1 MKKVNKIL
9 SVLLSLIMI
18 FSIIPMT
25 SITASAATQVEQA
38 LAFAANVA
46 ANNPHAYDGYCLK
59 FVGACYESA
68 GYAHY
73 AVDTAYHAGDMW
85 IISTS
90 STNIPVGALVFFDYS
105 WNSYAGHVG
114 IYAGNGKM
122 YDAESAYGGV
132 QLRNFKTNGY
142 RGWGWYGGIAPTGS
156 SGGGT
161 TPSYNYQ
168 AITAGSYY
176 VKSNGQSTYNY
187 LTVSET
193 SAASGAG
200 INAWTF
206 MTTSRVQIDNN
217 GGNFYTMKFPEITT
231 ANAVNVH
238 TDSTYPTATT
248 KVTNYKFSGSSTQSW
263 GFDKVSGG
271 YVIRC
276 KANENM
282 VLTCNGSGQ
291 ATISAYSAGNANQI
305 WSLIPYVSGTVQY
318 NANGGSGAPS
328 SQTKYF
334 NQTLTLSST
343 KPTRTG
349 YTFLGWSTSST
360 ATSATYS
367 SGGSYTNEE
376 SATLYAVWKAKTYTI
391 SYNANGGSGAPSS
404 QTKTHGKT
412 LTLSSVVPTRN
423 GYEFLGWSTSST
435 ATSATYSAGG
445 SFTTNANTTLYAVW
459 KQTTNSLT
467 VNSSNNA
474 VISNGGGMAYYT
486 FTPSSTGKYVI
497 YSTSDTDTKVYL
509 YNSSGTQLSSDDDGG
524 DGQNFRLQYNLNAGT
539 TYRFGVQY
547 YNSSKTGTIPFKF
560 GRVYTVT
567 YNANGGTGA
576 PTTQHVDY
584 GKNITVSDVEPVR
597 DGYTFEGWRDSYYEL
612 VFEPGNTI
620 PLILNQNITFT
631 AVWSQLP
638 NIPSTDGDSTYGFH
652 IQEPSITTIRNQDSI
667 VLHTIVDD
675 ELPEGY
681 SVKWVKSNSNF
692 SMTKFVNTDTKVRV
706 YAENKGDTT
715 FTAVLYDDNG
725 VEVARDTVELYSKSG
740 FFDKIGGFFRMLFG
754 ATVDYAE

>member
-1 MKKVNKIL
+1 MKKVNKVL

-18 FSIIPMT
+18 FSVIPMT

-73 AVDTAYHAGDMW
+73 NVDTAYHAGDMW

-161 TPSYNYQ
+161 TPETCNCTESYAGNYTVTVGDAYDLYLRPTHGTGSTWLAQ
-168 AITAGSYY
+168 IPNGTTLYITKGDGSWAHT
-176 VKSNGQSTYNY
+176 TYNGIEGYVSMQWITKQTHTCSYTAYYESAHPHKVYKQCSCGNKFYTGENFTVDSCSECIAENTIVMYSSKYSVNLTMGGTESATIQVWTEGTYSKPCY
-187 LTVSET
+187 LSFSANTDVVKGTWGQDGYITLTAQGEGTTELKVNLVEDGTNNVVTGVTVDVTVSAKEY
-193 SAASGAG
+193 
-200 INAWTF
+200 
-206 MTTSRVQIDNN
+206 M
-217 GGNFYTMKFPEITT
+217 
-231 ANAVNVH
+231 
-238 TDSTYPTATT
+238 
-248 KVTNYKFSGSSTQSW
+248 
-263 GFDKVSGG
+263 
-271 YVIRC
+271 VI
-276 KANENM
+276 
-282 VLTCNGSGQ
+282 
-291 ATISAYSAGNANQI
+291 
-305 WSLIPYVSGTVQY
+305 Y
-318 NANGGSGAPS
+318 NANGGSGAPAM
-328 SQTKYF
+328 QMKKHGKA
-334 NQTLTLSST
+334 LTLSST
-343 KPTRTG
+343 IPTR
-349 YTFLGWSTSST
+349 S
-360 ATSATYS
+360 
-367 SGGSYTNEE
+367 
-376 SATLYAVWKAKTYTI
+376 
-391 SYNANGGSGAPSS
+391 
-404 QTKTHGKT
+404 
-412 LTLSSVVPTRN
+412 

-435 ATSATYSAGG
+435 ATSATYSAGS
-445 SFTTNANTTLYAVW
+445 SFTRNEDTTLYAVW

-497 YSTSDTDTKVYL
+497 YSTSDTDTRVYL
-509 YNSSGTQLSSDDDGG
+509 YNSSGTQLSSDDDSG
-524 DGQNFRLQYNLNAGT
+524 DGQNFRLRYNLTAGT

-547 YNSSKTGTIPFKF
+547 YNSSITGTIPFKF

-567 YNANGGTGA
+567 YDANGGTGA
-576 PTTQHVDY
+576 PATQYVDY
-584 GKNITVSDVEPVR
+584 GKRITVSETEPVR
-597 DGYTFEGWRDSYYEL
+597 DGYTFEGWRISSL
-612 VFEPGNTI
+612 IVQPGTTI
-620 PLILNQNITFT
+620 PTVVNSNVTLT
-631 AVWSQLP
+631 AEWSQLP
-638 NIPSTDGDSTYGFH
+638 NIPTTDGDSTYGFH
-652 IQEPSITTIRNQDSI
+652 IQEPSRTTIRNQDSI

-681 SVKWVKSNSNF
+681 SVKWVKDNSNF
-692 SMTKFVNTDTKVRV
+692 YMQKFVNTDTKVRV
-706 YAENKGDTT
+706 YADNKGDTT
-715 FTAVLYDDNG
+715 FTAILYDDNG
-725 VEVARDTVELYSKSG
+725 TEVAHDTVTLHSKSG
-740 FFDKIGGFFRMLFG
+740 FFDKIGGFFRALFG
-754 ATVDYAE
+754 ATVDYDE